1 MKEEFLEVYS
11 PEGTKTGQK
20 KSKSE
25 IHRKG
30 LFHSTVHVWIFTDE
44 GNILIQKRSKKKELN
59 PGVWDVSVAGHVKFN
74 ENIKKAAKRETLEE
88 TGINI
93 NTKDLLK
100 IGVYKSINI
109 HPTAIDK
116 EFFHT
121 YILKIDKN
129 SINLDFKNN
138 EVDDLKF
145 ISIEEMESLIK
156 EENNKIFIGKN
167 RKYYSDVLKSIK
179 FDNYQ
184 YFLEQHQDLKVC

>member
-30 LFHSTVHVWIFTDE
+30 LFHSTVHVWIFTEE

-59 PGVWDVSVAGHVKFN
+59 PGVWDVSVAGHIKFN

-100 IGVYKSINI
+100 IGVYRSINI

-129 SINLDFKNN
+129 SINLDYKNN

-156 EENNKIFIGKN
+156 KENNKIFIGKN
-167 RKYYSDVLKSIK
+167 RKYYRDVLKSIK

-184 YFLEQHQDLKVC
+184 

>member
-30 LFHSTVHVWIFTDE
+30 LFHSTVHVWIFTEE

-59 PGVWDVSVAGHVKFN
+59 PGVWDVSVAGHIKFN
-74 ENIKKAAKRETLEE
+74 ENIKEAAKRETLEE

-100 IGVYKSINI
+100 IGVYRSINI

-156 EENNKIFIGKN
+156 VENNKIFIGKN

-184 YFLEQHQDLKVC
+184 

>member
-1 MKEEFLEVYS
+1 LKTTESLELLEIYTS
-11 PEGTKTGQK
+11 KGKKTGK
-20 KSKSE
+20 KESKSE

-30 LFHSTVHVWIFTDE
+30 LFHATVHVWIFTKKGE
-44 GNILIQKRSKKKELN
+44 ILIQKRSKKKELN
-59 PGVWDVSVAGHVKFN
+59 PGVWDVSVAGHIKFN

-93 NTKDLLK
+93 NTKDLFK
-100 IGVYKSINI
+100 IGVYRSINI

-129 SINLDFKNN
+129 SIDLDYKNN
-138 EVDDLKF
+138 EIDDLKF

-156 EENNKIFIGKN
+156 KENNKIFIGKN

-179 FDNYQ
+179 LDNYQ
-184 YFLEQHQDLKVC
+184 

>member
-30 LFHSTVHVWIFTDE
+30 LFHSTVHVWIFTEE
-44 GNILIQKRSKKKELN
+44 GNILIQKRSKKKDLN
-59 PGVWDVSVAGHVKFN
+59 PGVWDVSVAGHIKFN

-129 SINLDFKNN
+129 SINLGFKNN

-156 EENNKIFIGKN
+156 EKNNKIFIGKN

-184 YFLEQHQDLKVC
+184 

>member
-30 LFHSTVHVWIFTDE
+30 LFHSTVHVWIFTEE

-59 PGVWDVSVAGHVKFN
+59 PGVWDVSVAGHIKFN

-88 TGINI
+88 IGINI

-100 IGVYKSINI
+100 IGVYRSINI

-129 SINLDFKNN
+129 SIDLDYKNN

-145 ISIEEMESLIK
+145 ISIEEMESIIK

-184 YFLEQHQDLKVC
+184 

>member
-30 LFHSTVHVWIFTDE
+30 LFHSTVHVWIFTEE
-44 GNILIQKRSKKKELN
+44 GNVLIQKRSKKKELN
-59 PGVWDVSVAGHVKFN
+59 PGVWDVSVAGHIKFN

-100 IGVYKSINI
+100 IGVYRSINI

-129 SINLDFKNN
+129 SINLGFKNN

-184 YFLEQHQDLKVC
+184 

>member
-30 LFHSTVHVWIFTDE
+30 LFHSTVHVWIFTEE

-59 PGVWDVSVAGHVKFN
+59 PGVWDVSVAGHIKFN
-74 ENIKKAAKRETLEE
+74 ENIKLAAKRETLEE

-100 IGVYKSINI
+100 IGVYRSINI

-129 SINLDFKNN
+129 SNKIKLLQTMSHFIYI
-138 EVDDLKF
+138 LK
-145 ISIEEMESLIK
+145 IEEK
-156 EENNKIFIGKN
+156 T
-167 RKYYSDVLKSIK
+167 
-179 FDNYQ
+179 
-184 YFLEQHQDLKVC
+184 

>member
-59 PGVWDVSVAGHVKFN
+59 PGVWDVSVAGHIKFN

-100 IGVYKSINI
+100 IGVYRSINI

-145 ISIEEMESLIK
+145 ISIEEMENLIK

-184 YFLEQHQDLKVC
+184 

>member
-30 LFHSTVHVWIFTDE
+30 LFHSTVHVWIFTEE

-59 PGVWDVSVAGHVKFN
+59 PGVWDVSVAGHIKFN

-88 TGINI
+88 IGINI

-100 IGVYKSINI
+100 IGVYRSINI

-129 SINLDFKNN
+129 SIDLDYKNN

-156 EENNKIFIGKN
+156 KENNKIFIGKN
-167 RKYYSDVLKSIK
+167 RKYYRDVLKSIK

-184 YFLEQHQDLKVC
+184 

>member
-1 MKEEFLEVYS
+1 MCIRDS
-11 PEGTKTGQK
+11 
-20 KSKSE
+20 
-25 IHRKG
+25 
-30 LFHSTVHVWIFTDE
+30 HSTVHVWIFTEE

-59 PGVWDVSVAGHVKFN
+59 PGVWDVSVAGHIKFN

-93 NTKDLLK
+93 NTKYLLK
-100 IGVYKSINI
+100 IGVYRSINI

-129 SINLDFKNN
+129 SINLDYKNN

-156 EENNKIFIGKN
+156 KENNKIFIGKN

-184 YFLEQHQDLKVC
+184 

>member
-1 MKEEFLEVYS
+1 MWE
-11 PEGTKTGQK
+11 
-20 KSKSE
+20 
-25 IHRKG
+25 
-30 LFHSTVHVWIFTDE
+30 
-44 GNILIQKRSKKKELN
+44 
-59 PGVWDVSVAGHVKFN
+59 VSVAGHIKFN
-74 ENIKKAAKRETLEE
+74 ENIKKAAKRETFEE

-100 IGVYKSINI
+100 IGVYRSINI
-109 HPTAIDK
+109 HPTVIDK

-129 SINLDFKNN
+129 SIDLDYKNN

-167 RKYYSDVLKSIK
+167 RKYYIDVLKSIK

-184 YFLEQHQDLKVC
+184 

>member
-30 LFHSTVHVWIFTDE
+30 LFHSTVHVWIFTEE

-59 PGVWDVSVAGHVKFN
+59 PGVWDVSVAGHIKFK

-93 NTKDLLK
+93 NTEDLLK
-100 IGVYKSINI
+100 IGVYRSINI

-184 YFLEQHQDLKVC
+184 

>member
-11 PEGTKTGQK
+11 TEGTKTGQK

-30 LFHSTVHVWIFTDE
+30 LFHSTVHVWIFTEE

-59 PGVWDVSVAGHVKFN
+59 PGVWDVSVAGHIKFN

-100 IGVYKSINI
+100 IGIYRSINI

-129 SINLDFKNN
+129 SINLDYKNN

-156 EENNKIFIGKN
+156 KENNKIFIGKN

-184 YFLEQHQDLKVC
+184 

>member
-59 PGVWDVSVAGHVKFN
+59 PGVWDVSVAGHIKFN

-88 TGINI
+88 TGVTI

-100 IGVYKSINI
+100 IGVYRSINI

-129 SINLDFKNN
+129 SINLGFKNN
-138 EVDDLKF
+138 EVDR
-145 ISIEEMESLIK
+145 
-156 EENNKIFIGKN
+156 IFIN
-167 RKYYSDVLKSIK
+167 
-179 FDNYQ
+179 F
-184 YFLEQHQDLKVC
+184 

>member
-30 LFHSTVHVWIFTDE
+30 LFHSTVHVWIFTEE

-59 PGVWDVSVAGHVKFN
+59 PGVWDVSVAGHIKFN

-129 SINLDFKNN
+129 SINLGFKNN

-184 YFLEQHQDLKVC
+184 

>member
-30 LFHSTVHVWIFTDE
+30 LFHSTVHVWIFTKE

-100 IGVYKSINI
+100 IGVYRSINI

-156 EENNKIFIGKN
+156 EENNKIFIGEN

-184 YFLEQHQDLKVC
+184 

>member
-1 MKEEFLEVYS
+1 MKTTESFELLEIYTS
-11 PEGTKTGQK
+11 KGKKTGK
-20 KSKSE
+20 KESKSE

-30 LFHSTVHVWIFTDE
+30 LFHATVHVWIFTKK
-44 GNILIQKRSKKKELN
+44 GKILIQKRSKKKELN
-59 PGVWDVSVAGHVKFN
+59 PGVWDVSVAGHIKFN

-88 TGINI
+88 IGVNI

-109 HPTAIDK
+109 HPTAIDR

-121 YILKIDKN
+121 YKLKIDEN
-129 SINLDFKNN
+129 NIDLDYKNN
-138 EVDDLKF
+138 EIDDLKF
-145 ISIEEMESLIK
+145 VSIEEMENLIK
-156 EENNKIFIGKN
+156 KENNKIFIGKN

-184 YFLEQHQDLKVC
+184 

>member
-30 LFHSTVHVWIFTDE
+30 LFHSTVHVWIFTEE

-59 PGVWDVSVAGHVKFN
+59 PGVWDVSVAGHIKFN
-74 ENIKKAAKRETLEE
+74 ENIKNAAKRETLEE

-93 NTKDLLK
+93 KTKDLLK
-100 IGVYKSINI
+100 IGVYRSINI

-129 SINLDFKNN
+129 SINLDYKNN

-156 EENNKIFIGKN
+156 KENNKIFIGKN

-179 FDNYQ
+179 FGNYQ
-184 YFLEQHQDLKVC
+184 

>member
-30 LFHSTVHVWIFTDE
+30 LFHSTVHVWIFTEE

-59 PGVWDVSVAGHVKFN
+59 PGVWDVSVAGHIKFN

-100 IGVYKSINI
+100 IGVYRSINI

-129 SINLDFKNN
+129 SIDLDYKNN
-138 EVDDLKF
+138 EVDELKF

-184 YFLEQHQDLKVC
+184 

>member
-30 LFHSTVHVWIFTDE
+30 LFHSTVHVWIFTEE

-59 PGVWDVSVAGHVKFN
+59 PGIWDVSVAGHIKFN

-93 NTKDLLK
+93 STKDLLK
-100 IGVYKSINI
+100 IGVYRSINI

-156 EENNKIFIGKN
+156 EENNKFFIGKN
-167 RKYYSDVLKSIK
+167 RKYYRDVLKSIK

-184 YFLEQHQDLKVC
+184 

>member
-11 PEGTKTGQK
+11 SEGTKTGQK

-59 PGVWDVSVAGHVKFN
+59 PGVWDVSVAGHIKFN

-100 IGVYKSINI
+100 IGVYRSINI

-145 ISIEEMESLIK
+145 ISIEEMESLIR
-156 EENNKIFIGKN
+156 EENNKIFIDKN

-184 YFLEQHQDLKVC
+184 

>member
-59 PGVWDVSVAGHVKFN
+59 PGVWDVSVAGHIKFN

-100 IGVYKSINI
+100 IGVYRSINI

-129 SINLDFKNN
+129 SIDLDYKNN

-156 EENNKIFIGKN
+156 KENNKIFIGKN
-167 RKYYSDVLKSIK
+167 RKYYCDVLKSIK

-184 YFLEQHQDLKVC
+184 

>member
-30 LFHSTVHVWIFTDE
+30 LFHSTVHVWIFTEE

-59 PGVWDVSVAGHVKFN
+59 PGVWDVSVAGHIKFN

-100 IGVYKSINI
+100 IGVYRSINI

-145 ISIEEMESLIK
+145 ISIEEMENLIK

-179 FDNYQ
+179 FDNYR
-184 YFLEQHQDLKVC
+184 

>member
-30 LFHSTVHVWIFTDE
+30 LFHSTVHLWIFTEE

-59 PGVWDVSVAGHVKFN
+59 PGVWDVSVAGHIKFN
-74 ENIKKAAKRETLEE
+74 ENIKKAVKRETLEE

-100 IGVYKSINI
+100 IGVYRSINI

-129 SINLDFKNN
+129 SIDLDYKNN

-156 EENNKIFIGKN
+156 KENNKIFIGKN

-179 FDNYQ
+179 LDNYQ
-184 YFLEQHQDLKVC
+184 

>member
-30 LFHSTVHVWIFTDE
+30 LFHSTVHVWIFTEE

-100 IGVYKSINI
+100 IGVYRSINI

-129 SINLDFKNN
+129 SINLGFKNN

-156 EENNKIFIGKN
+156 KENNKIFIGKN

-179 FDNYQ
+179 FDNSQ
-184 YFLEQHQDLKVC
+184 

>member
-11 PEGTKTGQK
+11 TVGTKTGQK

-30 LFHSTVHVWIFTDE
+30 LFHSTVHVWIFTEE

-59 PGVWDVSVAGHVKFN
+59 PGVWDVSVAGHVKFD

-100 IGVYKSINI
+100 IGVYRSINI

-129 SINLDFKNN
+129 SIDLDYKNN

-156 EENNKIFIGKN
+156 KENNKIFIGKN

-184 YFLEQHQDLKVC
+184 

>member
-25 IHRKG
+25 SHRKG
-30 LFHSTVHVWIFTDE
+30 LFHSTVHVWIFTEE

-59 PGVWDVSVAGHVKFN
+59 PGVWDVSVAGHIKFN

-100 IGVYKSINI
+100 IGVYRSINI

-184 YFLEQHQDLKVC
+184 

>member
-30 LFHSTVHVWIFTDE
+30 LFHSTVHVWIFTEE

-59 PGVWDVSVAGHVKFN
+59 PGVWDVSVAGHIKFN

-93 NTKDLLK
+93 NTEDLLK
-100 IGVYKSINI
+100 IGVYRSINI

-156 EENNKIFIGKN
+156 EENNKIFIGNN

-184 YFLEQHQDLKVC
+184 

>member
-11 PEGTKTGQK
+11 TEGTKTGQK

-30 LFHSTVHVWIFTDE
+30 LFHSTVHVWIFTEE

-59 PGVWDVSVAGHVKFN
+59 PAVWDVSVAGHIKFN

-100 IGVYKSINI
+100 IGIYRSINI

-129 SINLDFKNN
+129 SINLDYKNN

-156 EENNKIFIGKN
+156 KENNKIFIGKN

-184 YFLEQHQDLKVC
+184 

>member
-1 MKEEFLEVYS
+1 MKTTESLELLEIYTS
-11 PEGTKTGQK
+11 KGKKTGK
-20 KSKSE
+20 KESKSE

-30 LFHSTVHVWIFTDE
+30 LFHATVHVWIFTKKGE
-44 GNILIQKRSKKKELN
+44 ILIQKRSKKKELN
-59 PGVWDVSVAGHVKFN
+59 PGVWDVSVAGHIKFN

-93 NTKDLLK
+93 NTKDLFK
-100 IGVYKSINI
+100 IGVYRSINI

-129 SINLDFKNN
+129 SIDLDYKNN
-138 EVDDLKF
+138 EIDDLKF

-156 EENNKIFIGKN
+156 KENNKIFIGKN

-179 FDNYQ
+179 LDNYQ
-184 YFLEQHQDLKVC
+184 

>member
-30 LFHSTVHVWIFTDE
+30 LFHSTVHVWIFTEE

-59 PGVWDVSVAGHVKFN
+59 PGVWDVSVAGHIKFN

-100 IGVYKSINI
+100 IGVYRSINI

-116 EFFHT
+116 EFFHS

-129 SINLDFKNN
+129 SIDLDYKNN

-184 YFLEQHQDLKVC
+184 

>member
-30 LFHSTVHVWIFTDE
+30 LFHSTVHVWIFTEE

-100 IGVYKSINI
+100 IGVYRSINI

-156 EENNKIFIGKN
+156 DENNKIFIGKN

-184 YFLEQHQDLKVC
+184 

>member
-30 LFHSTVHVWIFTDE
+30 LFHSTVHVWIFTEE

-59 PGVWDVSVAGHVKFN
+59 PGVWDVSVAGHIKFN
-74 ENIKKAAKRETLEE
+74 ENIKEAAKRETLEE

-100 IGVYKSINI
+100 IGVYRSINI

-129 SINLDFKNN
+129 SINLGFKNN

-145 ISIEEMESLIK
+145 ISIEEMENLIK

-184 YFLEQHQDLKVC
+184 

>member
-30 LFHSTVHVWIFTDE
+30 LFHSTVHVWIFTEE

-59 PGVWDVSVAGHVKFN
+59 PGVWDVSVAGHIKFN
-74 ENIKKAAKRETLEE
+74 ENIKEAAKRETLEE

-100 IGVYKSINI
+100 IGVYRSINI

-156 EENNKIFIGKN
+156 KENNKIFIGKN

-179 FDNYQ
+179 LDNYQ
-184 YFLEQHQDLKVC
+184 

>member
-30 LFHSTVHVWIFTDE
+30 LFHSTVHVWIFTEE

-59 PGVWDVSVAGHVKFN
+59 PGVWDVSVAGHIKFN

-93 NTKDLLK
+93 NTNDLLK
-100 IGVYKSINI
+100 IGVYRSINI

-129 SINLDFKNN
+129 SIDLDYKNN

-184 YFLEQHQDLKVC
+184 

>member
-59 PGVWDVSVAGHVKFN
+59 PGVWDVSVAGHIKFN

-100 IGVYKSINI
+100 IGLELCCCWGQSELKLCRFLRSASGSSRKII
-109 HPTAIDK
+109 EIDWLHCVIK
-116 EFFHT
+116 
-121 YILKIDKN
+121 YIAMLLVVVGSSDAKGN
-129 SINLDFKNN
+129 SGI
-138 EVDDLKF
+138 
-145 ISIEEMESLIK
+145 I
-156 EENNKIFIGKN
+156 
-167 RKYYSDVLKSIK
+167 
-179 FDNYQ
+179 
-184 YFLEQHQDLKVC
+184 

>member
-1 MKEEFLEVYS
+1 MKTTDSLELLEIYTS
-11 PEGTKTGQK
+11 KGKKTGK
-20 KSKSE
+20 KESKSE

-30 LFHSTVHVWIFTDE
+30 LFHATVHVWIFTKE
-44 GNILIQKRSKKKELN
+44 GKILIQKRSKKKELN

-88 TGINI
+88 IGINI

-100 IGVYKSINI
+100 IGIYKNINI
-109 HPTAIDK
+109 HPTAIDR

-121 YILKIDKN
+121 YKLKIDEN
-129 SINLDFKNN
+129 NIDLDYKNN
-138 EVDDLKF
+138 EIDDLKF
-145 ISIEEMESLIK
+145 ISIEEMENLIK
-156 EENNKIFIGKN
+156 KENNKIFIGKN

-184 YFLEQHQDLKVC
+184 